1 MIYIFPA
8 TLAHAADAA
17 EQSGGIG
24 SLVNF
29 IPLVIMFVI
38 FYFLLIRPQQKR
50 TKEHKKMLSEVQKGD
65 NVITTG
71 GIHGKIISVADDAI
85 MVEIADNVRVKVSRD
100 AVVMRKT

>member
-17 EQSGGIG
+17 ESSGGFG

-29 IPLVIMFVI
+29 VPLAIMFVI

-50 TKEHKKMLSEVQKGD
+50 SKETKKMLSEIQKGD
-65 NVITTG
+65 NVVTTS
-71 GIHGKIISVADDAI
+71 GIHGKIVSVADDTV
-85 MVEIADNVRVKVSRD
+85 MVEIADNVRIKISRE
-100 AVVMRKT
+100 AVAMRRT

>member
-17 EQSGGIG
+17 ESGGFG

-29 IPLVIMFVI
+29 IPLAIMFVI

-50 TKEHKKMLSEVQKGD
+50 SKETKKMLSEIQKGD
-65 NVITTG
+65 NVVTTS
-71 GIHGKIISVADDAI
+71 GIHGKIVSVADDI
-85 MVEIADNVRVKVSRD
+85 VMVEIADNVRIKVSKE
-100 AVVMRKT
+100 AVAARRT